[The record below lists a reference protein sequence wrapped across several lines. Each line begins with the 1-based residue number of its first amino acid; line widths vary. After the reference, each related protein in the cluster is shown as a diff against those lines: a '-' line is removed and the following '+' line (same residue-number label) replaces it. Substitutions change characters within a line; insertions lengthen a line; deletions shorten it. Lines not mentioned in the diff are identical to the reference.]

1 MQEHIKKMAVE
12 ADPEFG
18 NPDGDMPDAIVGM
31 DAITRFAQA
40 VARECVGICMARAAR
55 PMPVDEGW
63 THSEWDAIQGAS
75 EIDAD
80 AISAR
85 FGLDG

>member
-31 DAITRFAQA
+31 DAITRFAQG
-40 VARECVGICMARAAR
+40 VAIECLGIIEGNCQYWFFT
-55 PMPVDEGW
+55 VDE
-63 THSEWDAIQGAS
+63 
-75 EIDAD
+75 
-80 AISAR
+80 ISAR